1 MYIPPPYPQKRI
13 CGCAYIHIR
22 CHYFSSIPLMFIRSC
37 EVPRHQNR
45 SVIVTLYILTNHR
58 TAPLL
63 EIRWR
68 ANLRQFFDIANSYT
82 EFCVSKLHVISV
94 VCSVGLFLCCCKVTV
109 YLSNFVYPLHP
120 FDFFANCAF
129 ECKIWKLF
137 VAWFILY
144 DCSLEGIIFII
155 FAENPI
161 AEICLNSWNA
171 QMDTPLST
179 PRR

>member
-68 ANLRQFFDIANSYT
+68 ANLRQFFEIANSYT
-82 EFCVSKLHVISV
+82 EFIVNKLHVISV
-94 VCSVGLFLCCCKVTV
+94 VRSVGLFLCRCKVTV
-109 YLSNFVYPLHP
+109 YLSKFVYPLHP
-120 FDFFANCAF
+120 FDFLQIAPLNVRF
-129 ECKIWKLF
+129 EN
-137 VAWFILY
+137 
-144 DCSLEGIIFII
+144 CSLRGSFSMIV
-155 FAENPI
+155 
-161 AEICLNSWNA
+161 
-171 QMDTPLST
+171 PLKEQFLLYL
-179 PRR
+179 PRIQ